1 MASRIA
7 ALVLAASALL
17 LAVAWPRPAE
27 LRPPFLAPG
36 DVVVSQVDGAAPC
49 RVSYDGFIWYAVGP
63 GRFPPTAIRYSE
75 CPAGSRLSARRDSIV
90 PAWAKPDGPTKAL
103 FVATSF
109 HEIPSRA
116 GMVRIAE
123 LAHAHGVPVT
133 WMTGQPKTFA
143 VVGDLYDSYH
153 RHFGD
158 DLQTRPT
165 NHNPHAIAS
174 PTPTHF
180 AALAAQRFRWFQPAV
195 AIEGVGYERDIAADM
210 ADGYRA
216 FWGIAWNS
224 HGLDNDY
231 DEGTPWGAYCA
242 DPQSYRRPA
251 SGGDCE
257 LVGLE
262 WTARDLTRTAI
273 SDHEEFYST
282 DPDDLQVAGFDRVAG
297 ARYVRELVDAYA
309 AAGELQ
315 PIVMVSQQ
323 ETDQMESA
331 PFWSDIATS
340 SALLDALYAQ
350 AKADG
355 MRTVTLAQAA
365 TEARRFAGRPIA
377 IAFPYIPS
385 LAVPEAWAPWSYRG
399 PYPATIDYHD
409 GAAGMSFI
417 QGRTTAVR
425 VFPFDR
431 AARNSTFLTLPRLQ
445 TSEMPSLTAAT
456 FDDGALTLVFQS
468 RVPVRYGIAL
478 WSDPSKVR
486 WSSAQA
492 LITAAGRAGA
502 VAAFDLPRGH
512 FTLVLHCTG
521 CSSTTFPLAP

>member
-7 ALVLAASALL
+7 ALALAVLALVLAAG
-17 LAVAWPRPAE
+17 WPRPAE
-27 LRPPFLAPG
+27 LRQPFLAQG
-36 DVVVSQVDGAAPC
+36 DAVVDEVDGAAPC
-49 RVSYDGFIWYAVGP
+49 RVSYDGFIWYEVGP
-63 GRFPPTAIRYSE
+63 GSFPPTAIRHSE
-75 CPAGSRLSARRDSIV
+75 CPAGSRLRAQPDAII
-90 PAWAKPDGPTKAL
+90 PAWAKPHGQTKAL

-109 HEIPSRA
+109 HEIPSRI
-116 GMVRIAE
+116 GMMRIAE
-123 LAHAHGVPVT
+123 LAHAYGIPVT
-133 WMTGQPKTFA
+133 WMTGQPTTFEVA
-143 VVGDLYDSYH
+143 GDLYDSYH
-153 RHFGD
+153 RRFGD

-165 NHNPHAIAS
+165 NHNPNAIAS

-180 AALAAQRFRWFQPAV
+180 ATLAAQRFRWFRPAV

-242 DPQSYRRPA
+242 DTQSYRRP
-251 SGGDCE
+251 SGNVHCN

-282 DPDDLQVAGFDRVAG
+282 DPDDLQVAGFDRRDG
-297 ARYVRELVDAYA
+297 AQYMRELVDAYA

-323 ETDQMESA
+323 ETDQMERA
-331 PFWSDIATS
+331 PFWSDISTS
-340 SALLDALYAQ
+340 SALLDALYSQ

-365 TEARRFAGRPIA
+365 GEARRFADRPTA
-377 IAFPYIPS
+377 IAFPYLAS
-385 LAVPEAWAPWSYRG
+385 SAVPEAWSPWSYRG
-399 PYPATIDYHD
+399 PYPATIDYRD
-409 GAAGMSFI
+409 PIAGMSFI
-417 QGRTTAVR
+417 QGRTTPVR

-431 AARNSTFLTLPRLQ
+431 ASHYSTFLTLPRLQ
-445 TSEMPSLTAAT
+445 TSEMPALTAAAYR
-456 FDDGALTLVFQS
+456 DGTLTLIFQS
-468 RVPVRYGIAL
+468 PVSTEYGVAL
-478 WSDPSKVR
+478 WSDPAKVR
-486 WSSAQA
+486 WTSAHA
-492 LITAAGRAGA
+492 IITSAGRAGVVA
-502 VAAFDLPRGH
+502 VFDLPRGRS
-512 FTLVLHCTG
+512 TLVLNCTG